1 MYGDSSNTNTDGD
14 VYSTPQLSAQS
25 NGDDSATQPEYL
37 YAVVEPA
44 IHDHDQQAIA
54 GRTLQSSKTVFE
66 HEYAMVD
73 KSAKTGDVDE
83 VPNGHATLS
92 YDQLKRELCTG
103 DQEKSQTTIRLAEDK
118 ELGYSAL
125 T

>member
-14 VYSTPQLSAQS
+14 VYSTPQPSAQS
-25 NGDDSATQPEYL
+25 NGGDSATQPEYS

-44 IHDHDQQAIA
+44 IHDHDQQAVA
-54 GRTLQSSKTVFE
+54 GGTLQSSKTVVE

-73 KSAKTGDVDE
+73 KSAKTSEVDE
-83 VPNGHATLS
+83 VPHGHATLS

-118 ELGYSAL
+118 DLGYSAL